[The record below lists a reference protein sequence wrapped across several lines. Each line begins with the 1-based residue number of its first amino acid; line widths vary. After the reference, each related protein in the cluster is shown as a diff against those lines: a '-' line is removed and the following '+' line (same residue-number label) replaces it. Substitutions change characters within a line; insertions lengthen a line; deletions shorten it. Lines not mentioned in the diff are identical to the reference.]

1 MPVDIIPV
9 YTTLCTIKHILILTH
24 SHTHACIYTHTII
37 ALTFFILFYFI
48 LFIYFSFLTS
58 NTDRDTRYV
67 AMCFVKSPQ
76 YIMINYFLNSIRIS
90 AGACN
95 ADGFLFM

>member
-9 YTTLCTIKHILILTH
+9 YTTLSTIKHILILTH
-24 SHTHACIYTHTII
+24 THTHCSYI
-37 ALTFFILFYFI
+37 FYFI

-58 NTDRDTRYV
+58 NTDRDTRNV

-90 AGACN
+90 AGACY
-95 ADGFLFM
+95 ADGFLFMWRR